1 MNRCF
6 DYLYPSSDIFVAA
19 GIYLPS
25 MYSNRM
31 TVTVFNTPVGTVLYV
46 LIRLHSKVC
55 TAIRVHSLH
64 RSLYRLLQYEG
75 TIERYCTLYSVQ

>member
-1 MNRCF
+1 MQNLVLRETEKEHQGEDF
-6 DYLYPSSDIFVAA
+6 YGIVVPASPVENVLPVAA
-19 GIYLPS
+19 YDVLLRIES
-25 MYSNRM
+25 SCK
-31 TVTVFNTPVGTVLYV
+31 VF
-46 LIRLHSKVC
+46 